1 VSAPPPKPG
10 PVSEAKPAGAMSQV
24 PRVLAIVAK
33 LALSAALMSFLFA
46 RLPAGSVADALRTAD
61 RAGLLAAGAL
71 MLASNLLGAF
81 QWSRLLGALD
91 IRIPLWKVCA
101 YYHVGLFFNNFL
113 PANIGGDIARVVDAS
128 RYARTRA
135 TALAT
140 VVMDRAIGTIAL
152 AGLALVTTIPAIDRF
167 HLSVVYL
174 ALVGF
179 FGASLTLLWA
189 LLQPAFLAW
198 IERVLTRIGLGRL
211 KPHLDELAASLA
223 GFRARRGLLLQV
235 FAVALVVQLMRIGV
249 HALVARAFGLHI
261 ELTYF
266 FLFVPLLAVIVSLPI
281 SFNGIGVREG
291 AGIVLFGW
299 VGVDRAS
306 AFSLQ
311 FTTYLVAVAVSLL
324 GALVFLARIPRR
336 RAEAKSLG
344 RSS

>member
-1 VSAPPPKPG
+1 M
-10 PVSEAKPAGAMSQV
+10 PVASLPQGTNDVKDFIP
-24 PRVLAIVAK
+24 VA
-33 LALSAALMSFLFA
+33 
-46 RLPAGSVADALRTAD
+46 RIAD
-61 RAGLLAAGAL
+61 R
-71 MLASNLLGAF
+71 
-81 QWSRLLGALD
+81 
-91 IRIPLWKVCA
+91 
-101 YYHVGLFFNNFL
+101 FFSV
-113 PANIGGDIARVVDAS
+113 NIGGDIARVVDAS
-128 RYARTRA
+128 RYSRTR
-135 TALAT
+135 TSALAT
-140 VVMDRAIGTIAL
+140 VVMDRAIGTLAL
-152 AGLALVTTIPAIDRF
+152 AGLALVTTVPAIDRF

-179 FGASLTLLWA
+179 FAASLTLLWSR
-189 LLQPAFLAW
+189 LPPRCLAAV
-198 IERVLTRIGLGRL
+198 ERALTRLGLGRL
-211 KPHLDELAASLA
+211 RPHLEELAASLG
-223 GFRARRGLLLQV
+223 GFRARRGLLLEV
-235 FAVALVVQLMRIGV
+235 LAIALVVQVMRIGV

-261 ELTYF
+261 ALTYF

-299 VGVDRAS
+299 VGVDRTA